1 MAKVCIASKVA
12 IHHLEKD
19 ARVQEFVQWTQRLE
33 KCKAK
38 SKAADPPPNADTY
51 KAPARKVCFDWQ
63 HHPWW
68 PILSLKP

>member
-19 ARVQEFVQWTQRLE
+19 ARVQEFNQWIQRQD
-33 KCKAK
+33 KGKAK
-38 SKAADPPPNADTY
+38 SKAPDQPPNADTY
-51 KAPARKVCFDWQ
+51 KAPARKACFDWQ

-68 PILSLKP
+68 PIISLKP